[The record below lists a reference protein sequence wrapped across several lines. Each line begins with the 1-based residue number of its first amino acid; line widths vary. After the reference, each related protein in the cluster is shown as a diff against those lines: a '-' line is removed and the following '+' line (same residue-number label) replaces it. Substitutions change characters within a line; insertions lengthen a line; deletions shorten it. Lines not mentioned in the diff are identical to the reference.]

1 MSERPSGVTLV
12 AILTLLSSGA
22 LFMLWVMSNVLLVV
36 GGPYGGGSIDW
47 LYVMINYPAI
57 PISFILLVYAFFLSI
72 GMFKLRTKY
81 VWYASILFWLVT
93 LVFFSWWGYNIW
105 RNVGLSYN
113 EDGSSTWQLVYSW
126 QYETIIVTL
135 LPLAYSIGCLAYFQ
149 TQKIKDYFHL

>member
-22 LFMLWVMSNVLLVV
+22 LFMLWVMSNLLLVV

-47 LYVMINYPAI
+47 LYVMINYPTI

-72 GMFKLRTKY
+72 GMFKLTTKY

-135 LPLAYSIGCLAYFQ
+135 LPLAYSIGCLAYFR